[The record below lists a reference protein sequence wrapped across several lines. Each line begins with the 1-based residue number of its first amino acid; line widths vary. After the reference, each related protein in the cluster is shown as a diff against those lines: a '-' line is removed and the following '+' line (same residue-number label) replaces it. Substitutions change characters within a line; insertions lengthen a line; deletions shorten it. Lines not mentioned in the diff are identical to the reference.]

1 MKTLNNITKLVT
13 IVIMPLLARTAFAQS
28 APFTMIESH
37 ERTIPKAQFES
48 IEAAQPKLQVSDNAL
63 ILADN
68 VDSLVVRTG
77 PDNDMLSYRIQGLRN
92 PTLVIR
98 VGAMVHILFANVD
111 DDMPH
116 DMRFGGVLIPDTAGT
131 VGTSRQPYSENDQ
144 YSAEEI
150 TIRALTPGYYPY
162 FCSYRDHAAKGMRG
176 WMVVTQAGATMDEI
190 SQASAII
197 SNLGATGGKVDM
209 SGLLLTE
216 PMAQEGSGTSWMPA
230 SSPVYMSMHQVGD
243 WSLMLHGSIM
253 PRYDYQGGPR
263 GGEKFDAPNWFM
275 AMMSHDVGSDGRLT
289 FRGMFTLEP
298 LTEGKGYP
306 QLLQTGDVWQDQPLP
321 DYKDPHNLFDELSAT
336 YSERLSNNSSAFLY
350 LGYPGEPALGPPVF
364 MHRPSAMANP
374 NAPIGHDWMDG
385 THITFGV
392 ATVGITAGDWKLEGS
407 AFNGTPPSAEL
418 YGIDRLQINSY
429 SGRVS
434 FNPLK
439 DLALQVSSG
448 LLKDPDGDGI
458 DVVRSTASAIYTKQ
472 YANENWWS
480 TTAVWGQNHAVNG
493 ASKNALLLESQYDWR
508 DWSVYTRGEYVQKTN
523 GDFVFAQDPNKLND
537 VEAATLG
544 FTRNLF
550 RTAGMDVDLGVQ
562 GTLNFVPPSLAPIY
576 TEHPAAYEVY
586 FFIHPSLEDMK
597 KWGSGL

>member
-1 MKTLNNITKLVT
+1 M
-13 IVIMPLLARTAFAQS
+13 LARTAFAQGM
-28 APFTMIESH
+28 PFTLIESH
-37 ERTIPKAQFES
+37 ERTIAAASFEKMESAQLPVKS
-48 IEAAQPKLQVSDNAL
+48 SGNSL
-63 ILADN
+63 ILTDSTA
-68 VDSLVVRTG
+68 SLVVRTG
-77 PDNDMLSYRIQGLRN
+77 PEDDMLSYRIQGLRN
-92 PTLVIR
+92 PTLVLR
-98 VGAMVHILFANVD
+98 AGTTVHILFANVD
-111 DDMPH
+111 NDMPH
-116 DMRFGGVLIPDTAGT
+116 DLRVGGIPPDTAGT
-131 VGTSRQPYSENDQ
+131 VGTARQPYSENDR
-144 YSAEEI
+144 YSAEDI
-150 TIRALTPGYYPY
+150 TLRALAPGYYPY
-162 FCSYRDHAAKGMRG
+162 FCSYRNHAAKGMKG
-176 WMVVTQAGATMDEI
+176 WIIVTPATASVDEMAQAGESLATN
-190 SQASAII
+190 AS
-197 SNLGATGGKVDM
+197 GGRMNM

-216 PMAQEGSGTSWMPA
+216 PMSQEGSGTSWVPA
-230 SSPVYMSMHQVGD
+230 SSPSYMAMHQVGD
-243 WSLMLHGSIM
+243 WALMLHGSIM

-263 GGEKFDAPNWFM
+263 GNEKFDAPNWFM
-275 AMMSHDVGSDGRLT
+275 AMMSHDVGSNGRFT

-336 YSERLSNNSSAFLY
+336 YSQRLSKESSAFLY

-364 MHRPSAMANP
+364 MHRSSAMSNP

-392 ATVGITAGDWKLEGS
+392 ATVGITAGDWKFEGS

-448 LLKDPDGDGI
+448 FLKNPDGDGI
-458 DVVRSTASAIYTKQ
+458 DVVRSTASAMYTRQ

-523 GDFVFAQDPNKLND
+523 GDFVFAQDPNKIND
-537 VEAATLG
+537 VEAVTLG

-550 RTAGMDVDLGVQ
+550 RTAGVDFDLGAQ
-562 GTLNFVPPSLAPIY
+562 GTLNFVPPSLESY
-576 TEHPAAYEVY
+576 YSDHPAGFEVY
-586 FFIHPSLEDMK
+586 FSIHPSL
-597 KWGSGL
+597 GSLNM